1 MNAAKQILQES
12 NYSIKLNKIF
22 NVLSN
27 NIQYEVAIKKSID
40 KICINTSFKNDSN
53 KKEYESYFSLENI
66 YSLNN
71 EFSKYKSIED
81 FYTYFIKFFEEN
93 SVMISMN
100 DNILNL
106 VILVGSEKK
115 SIAIFQLKEIQR
127 TINDI
132 YYLIYNFINQ
142 NQQEFN
148 PKSEEIQRQK
158 NDVQILKNS
167 QIAEDMQ
174 KLKEENAKMH
184 HDILSI
190 NQKIDSL
197 IIAVDNAKNNQI
209 NKDNQPPKKDKNIE
223 QQIKN
228 LENKISDLTKENKEL
243 KDQLAKTK
251 NASNYGETKTVKE
264 SNTKEN
270 KIVNC
275 NDKNQNI
282 IRAKFIIENINQKTR
297 IMNCDTHNNDKQLSE
312 NFDIYVNG
320 EKIPFSWEYQ
330 FSTYIH
336 NIEYKLKNPEV
347 KEISLSYMFKDCNY
361 LRAIDFSSFDSSK
374 IINMDSMFSGCSFL
388 NSINFSGDF
397 SNVTNLRYLFQDCNS
412 LIRLDLSYFK
422 TENVTDMRFMF
433 RNCTNLKSL
442 DLSNF
447 NTSDVSDMSY
457 MFYNCEKLKLLD
469 ISSFN
474 TSNATNIDGIFNCCK
489 IEELIINQQDKN
501 LVEYLTKRN
510 IKFVNKK

>member
-1 MNAAKQILQES
+1 M
-12 NYSIKLNKIF
+12 
-22 NVLSN
+22 
-27 NIQYEVAIKKSID
+27 
-40 KICINTSFKNDSN
+40 
-53 KKEYESYFSLENI
+53 ENI

-81 FYTYFIKFFEEN
+81 FYTYFTKFFEEN
-93 SVMISMN
+93 SVMVSMN

-132 YYLIYNFINQ
+132 YYLIYNFIYQ
-142 NQQEFN
+142 DQQEFN
-148 PKSEEIQRQK
+148 PKLEEIQRQK

-197 IIAVDNAKNNQI
+197 IIAVDNAKN
-209 NKDNQPPKKDKNIE
+209 NQPPKKDKNIE

-282 IRAKFIIENINQKTR
+282 IRAKFIIENINQKAR
-297 IMNCDTHNNDKQLSE
+297 IMNYGMYNDKQLSE
-312 NFDIYVNG
+312 NFEIYVDG

-330 FSTYIH
+330 FSIYIH
-336 NIEYKLKNPEV
+336 NIEYKLKNPEI

-397 SNVTNLRYLFQDCNS
+397 SNVTNLRCLFYGCNS

-422 TENVTDMRFMF
+422 TENVTNMY
-433 RNCTNLKSL
+433 C
-442 DLSNF
+442 
-447 NTSDVSDMSY
+447 
-457 MFYNCEKLKLLD
+457 MFYNCEKLKSLD

-474 TSNATNIDGIFNCCK
+474 TSNATNIDNIFYDCN
-489 IEELIINQQDKN
+489 IEELNINQQDKN

>member
-1 MNAAKQILQES
+1 MDAKKQILQES
-12 NYSIKLNKIF
+12 NYSKKQNKTF
-22 NVLSN
+22 NIISN
-27 NIQYEVAIKKSID
+27 NIQYEVVIKKIID
-40 KICINTSFKNDSN
+40 KICINISFKNDSN

-81 FYTYFIKFFEEN
+81 FYTYFTKFFEEN
-93 SVMISMN
+93 SVMVSMN

-148 PKSEEIQRQK
+148 PKSEEFQRQK
-158 NDVQILKNS
+158 SDVQILKNS

-197 IIAVDNAKNNQI
+197 IIAVDNAKNNQP
-209 NKDNQPPKKDKNIE
+209 QKKDKNIE

-251 NASNYGETKTVKE
+251 NASNYGETKTGKE
-264 SNTKEN
+264 NNTKEN

-282 IRAKFIIENINQKTR
+282 IRAKFIIENISQKTR
-297 IMNCDTHNNDKQLSE
+297 IMNYGMYNDKQLSE
-312 NFDIYVNG
+312 NFEIYVDG

-336 NIEYKLKNPEV
+336 NIEYKLKNPEI

-397 SNVTNLRYLFQDCNS
+397 SNVTN
-412 LIRLDLSYFK
+412 
-422 TENVTDMRFMF
+422 
-433 RNCTNLKSL
+433 
-442 DLSNF
+442 
-447 NTSDVSDMSY
+447 
-457 MFYNCEKLKLLD
+457 KLQKMLLACV
-469 ISSFN
+469 I
-474 TSNATNIDGIFNCCK
+474 C
-489 IEELIINQQDKN
+489 LIIVK
-501 LVEYLTKRN
+501 
-510 IKFVNKK
+510 I

>member
-1 MNAAKQILQES
+1 MKAAKPILQES

-22 NVLSN
+22 NIVSN
-27 NIQYEVAIKKSID
+27 NIQYEVVIKKIID
-40 KICINTSFKNDSN
+40 KISINISFKNDSN

-100 DNILNL
+100 NNILNL

-127 TINDI
+127 TLDDI

-148 PKSEEIQRQK
+148 PKLEEIQRQ
-158 NDVQILKNS
+158 KNS

-197 IIAVDNAKNNQI
+197 IIAVDNAKN
-209 NKDNQPPKKDKNIE
+209 NQPPKKDKNIE

-264 SNTKEN
+264 NNSKEN

-297 IMNCDTHNNDKQLSE
+297 IMNYGFNDKQLSE
-312 NFDIYVNG
+312 NFEIYVDG

-336 NIEYKLKNPEV
+336 NIEYKLKNPEI

-374 IINMDSMFSGCSFL
+374 IINMDSMFMGCSFL

-397 SNVTNLRYLFQDCNS
+397 SKVTNLRFLFHGCKS

-422 TENVTDMRFMF
+422 TENVTSMCYMF
-433 RNCTNLKSL
+433 CDCTNLKSL

-447 NTSDVSDMSY
+447 NTSDVSDMSN
-457 MFYNCEKLKLLD
+457 MFANCKKLKSLD

-474 TSNATNIDGIFNCCK
+474 TSNATNIDNIFNGCN
-489 IEELIINQQDKN
+489 IEELNINQQDKN
-501 LVEYLTKRN
+501 LVEYLTKYN
-510 IKFVNKK
+510 IKFFDKK

>member
-1 MNAAKQILQES
+1 MDAKKQILQES
-12 NYSIKLNKIF
+12 NYSKKQNKTF
-22 NVLSN
+22 NIISN
-27 NIQYEVAIKKSID
+27 NIQYEVVIKKIID
-40 KICINTSFKNDSN
+40 KICINISFKNDSN

-81 FYTYFIKFFEEN
+81 FYTYFTKFFEEN
-93 SVMISMN
+93 SVMVSMN

-148 PKSEEIQRQK
+148 PKSEEFQRQK

-197 IIAVDNAKNNQI
+197 IIAVDDVKNNQI

-243 KDQLAKTK
+243 KDQLNKTK
-251 NASNYGETKTVKE
+251 NAFNYGKTKTVKE
-264 SNTKEN
+264 NNTKEN

-275 NDKNQNI
+275 NDKI
-282 IRAKFIIENINQKTR
+282 
-297 IMNCDTHNNDKQLSE
+297 
-312 NFDIYVNG
+312 
-320 EKIPFSWEYQ
+320 KI
-330 FSTYIH
+330 
-336 NIEYKLKNPEV
+336 
-347 KEISLSYMFKDCNY
+347 
-361 LRAIDFSSFDSSK
+361 
-374 IINMDSMFSGCSFL
+374 
-388 NSINFSGDF
+388 
-397 SNVTNLRYLFQDCNS
+397 
-412 LIRLDLSYFK
+412 
-422 TENVTDMRFMF
+422 
-433 RNCTNLKSL
+433 
-442 DLSNF
+442 
-447 NTSDVSDMSY
+447 
-457 MFYNCEKLKLLD
+457 
-469 ISSFN
+469 
-474 TSNATNIDGIFNCCK
+474 
-489 IEELIINQQDKN
+489 
-501 LVEYLTKRN
+501 
-510 IKFVNKK
+510 